1 MYGEQRVQR
10 NIISKR
16 NLHQLTQNEV
26 KREQAQPHELTIPDV
41 IVSLS
46 PLGFIFSWVVFF
58 IVLRKIRTFVDN
70 KMVFIIKGLEKVPCK
85 NCKFYSN
92 NHYLKCAVKPS
103 IVLTEEAMNCPEYS
117 PSKGNFYPKNRF

>member
-1 MYGEQRVQR
+1 MYGEQRVQK
-10 NIISKR
+10 NIISKK

-26 KREQAQPHELTIPDV
+26 KREQAQSHELTIPDV

-58 IVLRKIRTFVDN
+58 IALRKIRTFVDN
-70 KMVFIIKGLEKVPCK
+70 KIFFTIKGLEKVPCK

-117 PSKGNFYPKNRF
+117 PNKGNFYPRNRL